1 MFSLINRVAITTKVV
16 LVAVVAAMA
25 AGVTTMTIGIVQAGG
40 FADAATAEAVE
51 LEYARLDSIA
61 ASTEDIVA
69 TTDATLRQKLAADV
83 RVGENLA
90 EQMGGFNTSDEALV
104 PWSAVNQFDLSTTP
118 LSLPQMRVGDQ
129 WLGQVDD
136 PDDEAVLVDEVLRQV
151 GAISTV
157 FQRMNDDGD
166 MLRVATNV
174 AKADGTRAIGTYIP
188 ATNPDGSPNAV
199 VNTLLDGETFLGTA
213 FVVNRWYIT
222 AYAPIF
228 DARGAVIGSFFVGL
242 PQDAVDE
249 LRDSVVNVD
258 VGPNGFMTVLRATG
272 AQRGDYVFSADGSL
286 DGENAL
292 DTVDADGRR
301 YVERIVEEAIVLGD
315 GGVGSAEYV
324 LDDGRVIDAH
334 FAYFQP
340 WDWVIVVN
348 AARADSAGVADKLAA
363 GRTQMRNMLLTGTA
377 IVVLVT
383 AALAWLIGRSLTRP
397 LLLKTRSIADM
408 ASGERSLADS
418 SSALASAASAASA
431 ETVTVADAA
440 NEVRTS
446 VREVQQ
452 AIGSMDT
459 GMASIA
465 RSVGESADA
474 LDQMM
479 ISIAEIADNTSQA
492 ATVADQAVDEAG
504 RATAT
509 IQRLS
514 EASVEVE
521 EVVELIASITEQT
534 KLLALNATIEAAR
547 AGESGKGFAVVA
559 NEVKQLAE
567 QTAVSSE
574 KIAARVQAMRSQTGE
589 ATEAIGRIDDTI
601 RSISELQVS
610 ISGALEEQSVTS
622 RSIGALQTGI
632 AAETEH
638 QVERTR
644 NIADQATTASN
655 SVDQISAS
663 VSSAAESVRS
673 TNDLAADVADASE
686 SLAEVAGVLRQVV
699 VGRS

>member
-1 MFSLINRVAITTKVV
+1 MFSWVSRVAITTKVV
-16 LVAVVAAMA
+16 LVAAAAAMA
-25 AGVTTMTIGIVQAGG
+25 AGLTTMTIGIMQAGS
-40 FADAATAEAVE
+40 FADAALVEAVE
-51 LEYARLDSIA
+51 LQDGRLDAIA
-61 ASTEDIVA
+61 SSTEDIVA
-69 TTDATLRQKLAADV
+69 TIDATLRQKLAADV

-90 EQMGGFNTSDEALV
+90 EQMGGFNTSDDSMV
-104 PWSAVNQFDLSTTP
+104 SWSAINQFDQSTTP
-118 LSLPQMRVGDQ
+118 LSLPQMRVGDE

-157 FQRMNDDGD
+157 FQRMNDEGD

-174 AKADGTRAIGTYIP
+174 AKTDGTRAIGTYIP

-228 DARGAVIGSFFVGL
+228 DDRGVVIGSFFVGL
-242 PQDAVDE
+242 PQNAVDE
-249 LRDSVVNVD
+249 LRQSVVDID
-258 VGPNGFMTVLRATG
+258 VGPNGFMTVVRASG
-272 AQRGDYVFSADGSL
+272 AQRANYVFSPDGSL
-286 DGENAL
+286 DGENAI
-292 DTVDADGRR
+292 DTVDVDGER
-301 YVERIVEEAIVLGD
+301 YIERIIDDAVALGD
-315 GGVGSAEYV
+315 GEIGTIEYTLPEVG
-324 LDDGRVIDAH
+324 VIDAH
-334 FAYFQP
+334 FAYFEP

-348 AARADSAGVADKLAA
+348 AARTDSAGVADKLAA
-363 GRTQMRNMLLTGTA
+363 GRTQMRSMLLTGTA

-397 LLLKTRSIADM
+397 LLLKTRTIADM
-408 ASGERSLADS
+408 ASGERSLANS

-452 AIGSMDT
+452 AIESMDT

-465 RSVGESADA
+465 NSVGESADA

-479 ISIAEIADNTSQA
+479 TSIAEIADNTSQA
-492 ATVADQAVDEAG
+492 STVADQAVEEAG

-567 QTAVSSE
+567 QTAESSE
-574 KIAARVQAMRSQTGE
+574 RIAARVQAMRSQTGE

-601 RSISELQVS
+601 RSINELQVS

-622 RSIGALQTGI
+622 RNIGELQTGI

-644 NIADQATTASN
+644 NIAEQATTASN

-663 VSSAAESVRS
+663 VTSAAESVRS
-673 TNDLAADVADASE
+673 TNDLAADVAGASE
-686 SLAEVAGVLRQVV
+686 SLAEVAGGLRQVV